1 MTGIGRPDEKR
12 SSEAPQ
18 PAELH
23 DDSASE
29 KTVPTSELAGGYAA
43 YACNVEE
50 WTRVRDDHYEGVDE
64 AGRKVVR
71 AYGFRNAYREVFMI
85 QARWKVTESAC
96 ARSCIFLLALSAK
109 VLQALGR

>member
-43 YACNVEE
+43 YACNVAES
-50 WTRVRDDHYEGVDE
+50 GKS
-64 AGRKVVR
+64 ASGR
-71 AYGFRNAYREVFMI
+71 A
-85 QARWKVTESAC
+85 Q
-96 ARSCIFLLALSAK
+96 LLANF
-109 VLQALGR
+109 GRRAIGRLPRKCKPG